1 MSKSFKRN
9 STWSLG
15 TLGVVSTLAL
25 IGCAPKTPPAAV
37 DTATP
42 PAETA
47 VDPAL
52 AEREAALQER
62 EAAIAAKEQEQLAAS
77 AAEAKAKADAD
88 AAALAKAEQAKAA
101 ADSKRAAAD
110 KAAAAKKAER
120 DRAAKTAADK
130 EAAAA
135 KAAAAEAA
143 KPIVVPAGTQLP
155 VSLSQQLSS
164 KTAKVGDAFEA
175 LITSDVSADGRVAV
189 PSGTRLTGTV
199 THVVSGSQAIG
210 AVPMI
215 GLKFDQLVL
224 AGGTRIPITGE
235 LSEKGASEKG
245 RDTAKIL
252 GGAAAGAVLGHQV
265 KHGDSGKVIGGI
277 LGGAIGAV
285 AAKKTG
291 TEVTLADGSPLTIS
305 VGAPFT
311 VPGR

>member
-1 MSKSFKRN
+1 MSKKFHQN
-9 STWSLG
+9 FNWAG
-15 TLGVVSTLAL
+15 AALGVVASLAL
-25 IGCAPKTPPAAV
+25 VGCAQKSPPAAG
-37 DTATP
+37 DAAAPTAG
-42 PAETA
+42 

-52 AEREAALQER
+52 AERERALQER
-62 EAAIAAKEQEQLAAS
+62 EAALAAKEQEQVAA
-77 AAEAKAKADAD
+77 AEAEAKAKADAD
-88 AAALAKAEQAKAA
+88 AAVLAKAEQDKAA
-101 ADSKRAAAD
+101 ADAKRAASD
-110 KAAAAKKAER
+110 KAAAAKKAEH
-120 DRAAKTAADK
+120 DRAAKQAADK
-130 EAAAA
+130 NAAAA

-155 VSLSQQLSS
+155 ISLVQQLSS

-175 LITSDVSADGRVAV
+175 LVTSDVSAGGRVAV
-189 PSGTRLTGTV
+189 PSGTRLTGTI

-210 AVPMI
+210 AVPML
-215 GLKFDQLVL
+215 GLKFDNLVL
-224 AGGTRIPITGE
+224 ANGTRVPISGE
-235 LSEKGASEKG
+235 LSEQGASEKG

-265 KHGDSGKVIGGI
+265 KHGDTGKVVGGI

-291 TEVTLADGSPLTIS
+291 TEVTLTDGAPLTIS